1 VTNHQKPAEFSSS
14 NSSLYPQCCWPISQ
28 FGRLIPTFSSLHSLH
43 HGTSM
48 APKLRNFA
56 SMARSLWC
64 TCQWWNH
71 ESWLSNVIYFYI
83 STYIWIHSAYYS
95 MIYTYLYI
103 YVHVVTVIYLSMV
116 IVYIYIYISLVFL
129 HISDRRA
136 ENWAY
141 IYTTYTATFRHVL

>member
-1 VTNHQKPAEFSSS
+1 MTNHQKPAEFSSS

-103 YVHVVTVIYLSMV
+103 YIGACGYCNISFYGYC
-116 IVYIYIYISLVFL
+116 IYIYIYHLYFYISAIGGPRTE
-129 HISDRRA
+129 HI
-136 ENWAY
+136 Y
-141 IYTTYTATFRHVL
+141 IYNIYSNI